1 MLLDTISASFNVSA
15 RLYSNT
21 PGISGSIQTNI
32 SRNLADLNLDALF
45 TQVIPAADLVSTSM
59 VFDDFP
65 TVELDGVAAYGDD
78 KQPLTINSIHGI
90 CIQILAD
97 KDADGVDLPKAGEV
111 TVTLAQIGNPSGS
124 PAVRKMVAG
133 DDFLNTTVLGW
144 PGVTASTLTIAGN
157 ADLADCSVV
166 IALFG
171 SSAGTAGGY
180 GS

>member
-1 MLLDTISASFNVSA
+1 MLLDTISAEFRVAA

-21 PGISGSIQTNI
+21 PGVSGAIQTNI
-32 SRNLADLNLDALF
+32 SRNLADLGLDALC
-45 TQVIPAADLVSTSM
+45 TYVVPAGNLAGVSM

-65 TVELDGVAAYGDD
+65 TVELNGVAVNGDD
-78 KQPLTINSIHGI
+78 KLPLTINSIHGV

-97 KDADGVDLPKAGEV
+97 KDADGADEPKTGEV
-111 TVTLAQIGNPSGS
+111 TVTLAQIGSQTGS

-144 PGVTASTLTIAGN
+144 PGVTASTLTIAGS
-157 ADLADCSVV
+157 ADLDLCSVV

-180 GS
+180 GT